1 MLIESVSNQ
10 NFKFINKLKMKKYRD
25 KENSFIIESRKLVDE
40 AVASSADIDFIFLR
54 EGLSYET
61 SHKTLVLSL
70 IHI

>member
-40 AVASSADIDFIFLR
+40 AIASSAMIDFIFFKR
-54 EGLSYET
+54 RCFFWD
-61 SHKTLVLSL
+61 
-70 IHI
+70 